1 MSINDLQN
9 INNFR
14 QTHQYIQV
22 NSANIN
28 KQMSEE
34 QNLFDTTPK
43 KYSNQNTNELFLFP
57 SPNEYLMQKN
67 DEFSIFPAFNQYDD
81 ENSAK
86 LKSKTNFFL

>member
-57 SPNEYLMQKN
+57 S
-67 DEFSIFPAFNQYDD
+67 SNQYDD
-81 ENSAK
+81 EKTAK
-86 LKSKTNFFL
+86 FKAQDNLFL

>member
-57 SPNEYLMQKN
+57 S
-67 DEFSIFPAFNQYDD
+67 SNQYDD
-81 ENSAK
+81 EQTAK
-86 LKSKTNFFL
+86 FKAQDNLFL

>member
-14 QTHQYIQV
+14 QTSQFIQV

-43 KYSNQNTNELFLFP
+43 KYSNQNTNEFLLFP
-57 SPNEYLMQKN
+57 S
-67 DEFSIFPAFNQYDD
+67 SNQYDD
-81 ENSAK
+81 EK
-86 LKSKTNFFL
+86 TSKFKTQDNLFL